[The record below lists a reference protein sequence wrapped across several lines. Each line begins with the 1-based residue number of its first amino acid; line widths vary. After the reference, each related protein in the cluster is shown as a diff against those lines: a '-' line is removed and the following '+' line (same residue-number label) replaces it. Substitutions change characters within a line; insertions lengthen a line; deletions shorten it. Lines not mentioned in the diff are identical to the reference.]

1 MSYIS
6 RVGNLVKVPRLR
18 ESETGVYCHA
28 LVVVSDRERDQNKQW
43 RDGPATTY
51 KVSVSGDQARN
62 LVAAA
67 QDGGNIRVAFSGR
80 YRVTQEEG
88 KAGEAHRRH
97 EVRADEIGVSL
108 RGQRVTVHK
117 AERSE

>member
-6 RVGNLVKVPRLR
+6 RVGNLAKVPRLR

-28 LVVVSDRERDQNKQW
+28 AVVVNDRERDENKHW

-67 QDGGNIRVAFSGR
+67 QESGNIRVAFSGR
-80 YRVTQEEG
+80 YRVSQEEG
-88 KAGEAHRRH
+88 KGGEIHLQH

-108 RGQRVTVHK
+108 RGQRVTVHRS
-117 AERSE
+117 ERSE

>member
-6 RVGNLVKVPRLR
+6 RVGNLAKVPRLR
-18 ESETGVYCHA
+18 ESDTGVYCYA
-28 LVVVSDRERDQNKQW
+28 AVVVNDRERDEHKQW
-43 RDGPATTY
+43 RDGPDTTY
-51 KVSVSGDQARN
+51 KVAVSGDQARN

-67 QDGGNIRVAFSGR
+67 QEGGNIRVAFSGR
-80 YRVTQEEG
+80 YRVTQEED
-88 KAGEAHRRH
+88 KNGEIHLRH
-97 EVRADEIGVSL
+97 EVRADEIAVSL